1 MDISVIGN
9 SFPQSAPFRHTVIVI
24 HFLTMSFAFLI
35 CYPYA
40 ATQQSFPSSHKRYL
54 LALTLTVLLT
64 FIGFVIQYSPTTT
77 SSDTILHFALKLS
90 LLLLTSL
97 DLTLEYISSRFPRLH
112 QPKNIFHSLH
122 RPQQLPK
129 EQRSPTIS
137 LLFSRIYVP
146 EVVKVYVKCVTLY
159 LGYFYLVFS
168 VFVFTSTSGSINQY
182 WLPLAMGT
190 GFVLYGSLAFMHLV
204 NIISLQGNS
213 NVEYYEAM
221 VLTSWG
227 FLSFMWWD
235 TPVLGS
241 SWKAINLG
249 LLWTTGGILS
259 LAVTSQSWV
268 PILQKR
274 NIINSIIICLTG
286 KVGILSSYSNDDD
299 YAYELHTTLGYI
311 LIIGSVAR
319 FIQIMFRKSVA
330 DNLPRLYSRASG
342 GSDGS
347 CDDIDG
353 DEETCVDDLDIG
365 KRREN
370 DYELTYRQLTG
381 MNVAPTPTISCKH
394 QSIYASITMVCSI
407 LSCFMAISGGFLCI
421 GTIADWVE
429 TMRYYISDPSTYVNV
444 LLATSFLWTAYL
456 LALCSLYKSSTT
468 PTDLDYLDATTA
480 GYSELPI
487 SSTKPPSP
495 PCNYYDTYHMASTMT
510 PSPSSTSSTSQTTQQ
525 QQTMLNS
532 TPSASCTKPAPPLS
546 NSCGTG
552 STTVSSPPMRPSQY
566 RAKRRSLLIST
577 SMQNNNQDNIRA
589 IRTSSTS
596 SSIGVGGILPDEVS
610 ICGDF
615 YASSPINGISLEQHC
630 PTMKDSINDHQ
641 KLQQQALSSPTLQRR
656 SWRSS
661 SSSLLAS
668 SPPRM
673 PASTSISLASTSG
686 PSRQQQSLDGDGDDG
701 SHSNQSWTVYRTES
715 GKRKE
720 RQWKKSK
727 RPQAAPATTTKN
739 GYTLQADEHQLEE
752 DALSISSGSDGRG
765 RPQCDSSE
773 FGISD
778 SRVF

>member
-1 MDISVIGN
+1 MDTSVIGH
-9 SFPQSAPFRHTVIVI
+9 SFPQSAPFRHTIIVI

-40 ATQQSFPSSHKRYL
+40 TTQQLSPSSHKRYL
-54 LALTLTVLLT
+54 ISLALTVLLT
-64 FIGFVIQYSPTTT
+64 FIGFVIQYSPTTS

-97 DLTLEYISSRFPRLH
+97 DLTLEYISSGFSSLH
-112 QPKNIFHSLH
+112 QPKNTFHSLQHHAH
-122 RPQQLPK
+122 RPQQHLE
-129 EQRSPTIS
+129 EQQSTTIS
-137 LLFSRIYVP
+137 LLFSRIHYVP
-146 EVVKVYVKCVTLY
+146 EVIKVYVKYVTLY

-168 VFVFTSTSGSINQY
+168 VFVLTSTSGSINQY

-190 GFVLYGSLAFMHLV
+190 GFVLYGSLVFMHLV
-204 NIISLQGNS
+204 NIISLPVHS
-213 NVEYYEAM
+213 NVEYYEAL
-221 VLTSWG
+221 VLMSWG

-268 PILQKR
+268 PMLQKR
-274 NIINSIIICLTG
+274 NVINSIIICLTG
-286 KVGILSSYSNDDD
+286 KGIISSYSNDDD
-299 YAYELHTTLGYI
+299 YANELHTTLGYI

-319 FIQIMFRKSVA
+319 LIQIMFRKSAA

-342 GSDGS
+342 DSGGS

-381 MNVAPTPTISCKH
+381 MNVISTPTISCKH
-394 QSIYASITMVCSI
+394 QSIYASITMVCGI

-429 TMRYYISDPSTYVNV
+429 TMRYYISDPSTYVNT

-456 LALCSLYKSSTT
+456 LALCSLYKSSTNST
-468 PTDLDYLDATTA
+468 GLDYLDVATA
-480 GYSELPI
+480 DYSELPI
-487 SSTKPPSP
+487 SFTKSPSP
-495 PCNYYDTYHMASTMT
+495 PDNYYDSYHMASTMT
-510 PSPSSTSSTSQTTQQ
+510 PSPSSASSTSQTTQQ
-525 QQTMLNS
+525 QQTTFNS
-532 TPSASCTKPAPPLS
+532 IPSAPPLS
-546 NSCGTG
+546 NSCSTG
-552 STTVSSPPMRPSQY
+552 SAAVSSPPMRPSQY

-615 YASSPINGISLEQHC
+615 YASPTNGTSLEQHC
-630 PTMKDSINDHQ
+630 TAMKDSINGHQ
-641 KLQQQALSSPTLQRR
+641 KLQHQTLSSPTLQRR

-673 PASTSISLASTSG
+673 PASTSIALTSTS
-686 PSRQQQSLDGDGDDG
+686 SASWQQQPLDGDEDDV

-727 RPQAAPATTTKN
+727 RPQAATSITTKN
-739 GYTLQADEHQLEE
+739 GYTLHADEQQLEE
-752 DALSISSGSDGRG
+752 DALSISSGSDSRG

-773 FGISD
+773 FVSSD